1 MLEQNKVGTTPNR
14 FRRGVVDGKWIA
26 TANRLLTTRQG
37 SGSAGLCLVAQSTGN
52 AIHYPDEIDRE
63 AVPVVVAPCNSVSID
78 AQLMSQSRFCPE
90 FQNSI
95 DHSAWIVPGHQEA
108 DVFGS
113 D

>member
-52 AIHYPDEIDRE
+52 AIH
-63 AVPVVVAPCNSVSID
+63 
-78 AQLMSQSRFCPE
+78 
-90 FQNSI
+90 
-95 DHSAWIVPGHQEA
+95 
-108 DVFGS
+108 
-113 D
+113 